1 MAGVV
6 YSGEVRVEKAGNRLE
21 LDCELRVRDRARF
34 VSRGGDKLQ
43 SALDEL
49 RIDVTQKTC
58 VDIGASTGGFTDC
71 LLQNG
76 ALRVYAIDVGH
87 AQLALKMREDPRV
100 VARDGVNAR
109 YLTAKDFSESI
120 NLVVADASFIGIDRL
135 TQAFA
140 AILQTGG
147 ELLALIKPQFEVGRH
162 EASRGKGVIRD
173 PKVRESA
180 ILEAKGAV
188 AEAGFEI
195 LRSCDSKVHGPKGN
209 IEHFVWAQRV

>member
-120 NLVVADASFIGIDRL
+120 NLVVVDASFIGIDRL

-180 ILEAKGAV
+180 ILEAKRAV

-195 LRSCDSKVHGPKGN
+195 LGSCDSKVHGPKGN

>member
-120 NLVVADASFIGIDRL
+120 NLVVVDASFIGIDRL

-180 ILEAKGAV
+180 ILEAKRAV

-195 LRSCDSKVHGPKGN
+195 LGSFDSKVHGPKGN

>member
-6 YSGEVRVEKAGNRLE
+6 YCGQVRVEKAGNRLE
-21 LDCELRVRDRARF
+21 LDCELDVRNRARF

-49 RIDVTQKTC
+49 RIDVTRKIC

-71 LLQNG
+71 LLKNG
-76 ALRVYAIDVGH
+76 AVRVYAIDVGH
-87 AQLALKMREDPRV
+87 AQLAAKIRQDPRV
-100 VARDGVNAR
+100 IARDGVNAR

-140 AILQTGG
+140 SILQTRG

-180 ILEAKGAV
+180 ILEARRSV
-188 AEAGFEI
+188 VEAGFEV
-195 LRSCDSKVHGPKGN
+195 LGSCDSKVHGPKGN
-209 IEHFVWAQRV
+209 IEHFVWAKRV

>member
-180 ILEAKGAV
+180 ILEAKRAV

-195 LRSCDSKVHGPKGN
+195 LGSCDSKVHGPKGN

>member
-1 MAGVV
+1 MAGGV

-120 NLVVADASFIGIDRL
+120 NLVVVDASFIGIDRL

-180 ILEAKGAV
+180 ILEAKRAV

-195 LRSCDSKVHGPKGN
+195 LGSCDSKVHGPKGN